1 MSLRRQLILVSLLL
15 LTLPWAGC
23 QFLREMEGALRE
35 GQGRAIAA
43 TADAIAASLADQPR
57 VLYPHPERLRSAD
70 DPEGSIYAPA
80 LELTPL
86 LDGYEDGWPD
96 TVQGSFENLDT
107 RVPALHYRAGVRG
120 DTLYLMLQIRD
131 DSVTYHDPGL
141 SPEPNGDRLILVT
154 WLDDRRQ
161 EYVIATPAPGSV
173 TARHAGRRHPGVE
186 ASRIRGY
193 WQDTAEGY
201 AIELAM
207 PLALTGGR
215 LGLYAIDV
223 ASHRSRGWRT
233 AGNTGPLN
241 QAAPPW
247 LIYPPAELAAQL
259 ARFAGDGQRLLVTDR
274 HSRLLATVADTTA
287 DTGDA
292 AAPTTFWLLRALYRR
307 ILADPALDTQ
317 PEPARTGTV
326 GGEEIRG
333 ALRGHPEQR
342 WYRTNTPG
350 RRILS
355 AAAPI
360 REGGTVIG
368 TVVVQQGSEQYLSLT
383 DRAFSRLLGYSL
395 LALGVAALGLL
406 GFASLLS
413 WRIRRLSRAADRVL
427 GSQGME
433 LDHFPRSR
441 ARDEIGDLS
450 RSYAHLLD
458 ELHDYNE
465 YLRTLSRKLS
475 HELRTPIAVIQSS
488 LDNLGSAPGNAEESI
503 YVGRAR
509 EGLERLSHI
518 LNAMTEASRLE
529 ESIGQREHVVL
540 DLVPLV
546 QEVCAAYRG
555 IYPEHRLVLHCP
567 PGPAPVRGA
576 ADLLVQ
582 ALDKLVDNAASFAPP
597 GSDIVISLT
606 RWEGSWALAVAN
618 TGPPLPDEMQ
628 GRLFEAMVSVRQR
641 NAAES
646 VHLGLGLYIVK
657 LVADY
662 HHGSVR
668 ADNRDDGK
676 GAVLTLVLPAAS

>member
-43 TADAIAASLADQPR
+43 TADAIAASLSDQHQ

-70 DPEGSIYAPA
+70 DLAGSIYAPA
-80 LELTPL
+80 LELDPV
-86 LDGYEDGWPD
+86 LDGYEDGWPEAI
-96 TVQGSFENLDT
+96 QGSFENLDT
-107 RVPALHYRAGVRG
+107 RVPALRYRAGVRG
-120 DTLYLMLQIRD
+120 GTLYLMLQIRD

-141 SPEPNGDRLILVT
+141 SPEPNGDRLVLVT
-154 WLDDRRQ
+154 WLDGRRQ

-173 TARHAGRRHPGVE
+173 TAQYAGRRHPGAE
-186 ASRIRGY
+186 AGRIRGY
-193 WQDTAEGY
+193 WQDTSDGY
-201 AIELAM
+201 AIELAL

-223 ASHRSRGWRT
+223 ANHRSRGWRT
-233 AGNTGPLN
+233 AGNTGPLT

-247 LIYPPAELAAQL
+247 LIYPPAALEAQL
-259 ARFAGDGQRLLVTDR
+259 ARFAGGGQRLLVTDR
-274 HSRLLATVADTTA
+274 HARQLATVAA
-287 DTGDA
+287 SASTGDA
-292 AAPTTFWLLRALYRR
+292 AAPQTFWLLRALYRR
-307 ILADPALDTQ
+307 ILADPALETQ
-317 PEPARTGTV
+317 PGTALTGSV
-326 GGEEIRG
+326 GGGEITG
-333 ALRGHPEQR
+333 ALRGYPEQR

-360 REGGTVIG
+360 RERGAVIG

-413 WRIRRLSRAADRVL
+413 WRIRKLSRAADRVL

-450 RSYAHLLD
+450 RSYARLLD

-488 LDNLGSAPGNAEESI
+488 LDNLGSGQDRSKNSV
-503 YVGRAR
+503 YVDRAR
-509 EGLERLSHI
+509 EGLERLGHI

-529 ESIGQREHVVL
+529 ESIGQREHSVL
-540 DLVPLV
+540 DLVPLL
-546 QEVCAAYRG
+546 QEVCAAYHS
-555 IYPEHRLVLHCP
+555 IYSSHRLILHCP
-567 PGPAPVRGA
+567 PGPAGIHGN

-582 ALDKLVDNAASFAPP
+582 ALDKLVDNAASFAPI
-597 GSDIVISLT
+597 GSDIVIRLT
-606 RWEGSWALAVAN
+606 RWDRDWALAVSN
-618 TGPPLPDEMQ
+618 TGPTLPADMQ
-628 GRLFEAMVSVRQR
+628 GRLFEAMVSLRQR
-641 NAAES
+641 SATES

-668 ADNRDDGK
+668 ADNREGGT
-676 GAVLTLVLPAAS
+676 GAEFTLILPAAS

>member
-1 MSLRRQLILVSLLL
+1 MSLRRQLVLVSLLL

-43 TADAIAASLADQPR
+43 TADAIAASLSDQPLM
-57 VLYPHPERLRSAD
+57 LYPDPQRLRTAD
-70 DPEGSIYAPA
+70 DLGRSIYAPA
-80 LELTPL
+80 LAYEPV
-86 LDGYEDGWPD
+86 LDGYEDGWAE
-96 TVQGSFENLDT
+96 TIQGSFENLDT
-107 RVPALHYRAGVRG
+107 RVPALRYRAGVRDG
-120 DTLYLMLQIRD
+120 SLYLMLQIRD

-141 SPEPNGDRLILVT
+141 SPEPNGDRLLLVT
-154 WLDDRRQ
+154 WLDGRRQ

-173 TARHAGRRHPGVE
+173 VAQYAGRRHPQVNAG
-186 ASRIRGY
+186 RIRGY

-201 AIELAM
+201 AIELAL

-215 LGLYAIDV
+215 LGLYAVDV
-223 ASHRSRGWRT
+223 ADHRSRGWRT
-233 AGNTGPLN
+233 AGNTGPLT

-247 LIYPPAELAAQL
+247 LIYPPAELEAQL
-259 ARFAGDGQRLLVTDR
+259 ARFAGGGQQLLVTDR
-274 HSRLLATVADTTA
+274 HTRLLATVAPAADDT
-287 DTGDA
+287 
-292 AAPTTFWLLRALYRR
+292 AAPATFWLLRALYRR
-307 ILADPALDTQ
+307 ILADPDLDTL
-317 PEPARTGTV
+317 PEPAASGTV
-326 GGEEIRG
+326 DGEEISG
-333 ALRGHPEQR
+333 ALRGHPERR

-350 RRILS
+350 RRTLS

-360 REGGTVIG
+360 RNRGSVIG

-395 LALGVAALGLL
+395 LALGAAALGLL

-427 GSQGME
+427 GHQGME
-433 LDHFPRSR
+433 LDNFPRSR

-450 RSYAHLLD
+450 RSYARLLD

-475 HELRTPIAVIQSS
+475 HELRTPLAVIQSS
-488 LDNLGSAPGNAEESI
+488 LDNLGSGAGNAADNV
-503 YVGRAR
+503 YVSRAR

-518 LNAMTEASRLE
+518 LNSMTEASRLE
-529 ESIGQREHVVL
+529 ETIGQREHTVI
-540 DLVPLV
+540 DLRPLL
-546 QEVCAAYRG
+546 QEVCAAYRD
-555 IYPEHRLVLHCP
+555 IYPGHRLLLHCP
-567 PGPAPVRGA
+567 PGPARVHGA

-582 ALDKLVDNAASFAPP
+582 ALDKLVDNAASFAPG
-597 GSDIVISLT
+597 GSDIMISLT
-606 RWEGSWALAVAN
+606 PRGRDWALAVSN
-618 TGPPLPDEMQ
+618 TGPPLPADLQ
-628 GRLFEAMVSVRQR
+628 GRLFEAMVSLRQR
-641 NAAES
+641 QSADS

-676 GAVLTLVLPAAS
+676 GAVFTLLLPAAN

>member
-43 TADAIAASLADQPR
+43 TADAIAASLSDQPQ

-70 DPEGSIYAPA
+70 DLAGSIYAPP
-80 LELTPL
+80 LELEPV
-86 LDGYEDGWPD
+86 LDGYEDGWPEA
-96 TVQGSFENLDT
+96 VQGSFEDLDT
-107 RVPALHYRAGVRG
+107 RVPALRYRAGVRG
-120 DTLYLMLQIRD
+120 GTLYLMLQIRD

-141 SPEPNGDRLILVT
+141 SPEPNGDRLVLVT
-154 WLDDRRQ
+154 WLDGRRQ

-173 TARHAGRRHPGVE
+173 TAQYAGRRHPGAE
-186 ASRIRGY
+186 ASRIRGF
-193 WQDTAEGY
+193 WQDTADGY
-201 AIELAM
+201 AIELAL

-215 LGLYAIDV
+215 LGLFAIDV
-223 ASHRSRGWRT
+223 ANHRSRGWRT
-233 AGNTGPLN
+233 AGNTGPLT

-247 LIYPPAELAAQL
+247 LIYPPTALEAQL
-259 ARFAGDGQRLLVTDR
+259 ARFAGGGQRLLVTDR
-274 HSRLLATVADTTA
+274 HARQLASVAA
-287 DTGDA
+287 SASTGDA
-292 AAPTTFWLLRALYRR
+292 AAPQTFWLLRALYRR
-307 ILADPALDTQ
+307 ILADPALETQ
-317 PEPARTGTV
+317 PETGLTGSV
-326 GGEEIRG
+326 GGGEIIA

-360 REGGTVIG
+360 REGGAVIG

-383 DRAFSRLLGYSL
+383 DRAFSRLLAYSL

-413 WRIRRLSRAADRVL
+413 WRIRKLSRAADRVL

-450 RSYAHLLD
+450 RSYARLLD
-458 ELHDYNE
+458 ELHEYNE

-488 LDNLGSAPGNAEESI
+488 LDNLGSGQDRPENSV
-503 YVGRAR
+503 YVDRAR
-509 EGLERLSHI
+509 EGLERLGHI

-529 ESIGQREHVVL
+529 ESIGQREHSVL
-540 DLVPLV
+540 DLVPLLK
-546 QEVCAAYRG
+546 EVCAAYHG
-555 IYPEHRLVLHCP
+555 IYSRHRLLLHCP
-567 PGPAPVRGA
+567 PGPARIHGN

-582 ALDKLVDNAASFAPP
+582 ALDKLVDNAASFAPV
-597 GSDIVISLT
+597 GSDIVIRLT
-606 RWEGSWALAVAN
+606 RWDRDWALAVSN
-618 TGPPLPDEMQ
+618 TGPALPADMQ
-628 GRLFEAMVSVRQR
+628 GRLFEAMVSLRQR
-641 NAAES
+641 SATES

-668 ADNRDDGK
+668 ADNREDGK
-676 GAVLTLVLPAAS
+676 GAEFTLILPAAS

>member
-35 GQGRAIAA
+35 GQGRAVAA
-43 TADAIAASLADQPR
+43 TADAIAASLSDQPR
-57 VLYPHPERLRSAD
+57 LLYPQPERQRSAD
-70 DPEGSIYAPA
+70 DLGGSIYAPA
-80 LELTPL
+80 LELEPV
-86 LDGYEDGWPD
+86 LDGYEDGWPEAI
-96 TVQGSFENLDT
+96 QGSFENLDT
-107 RVPALHYRAGVRG
+107 RVPALRYRAGVRRG
-120 DTLYLMLQIRD
+120 MLYLMLQIKD

-141 SPEPNGDRLILVT
+141 SPEPNGDRLVLVT
-154 WLDDRRQ
+154 WMDGRRQ

-173 TARHAGRRHPGVE
+173 VAQYAGRRHPGAE

-201 AIELAM
+201 AIELAL

-223 ASHRSRGWRT
+223 ANHRSRGWRT
-233 AGNTGPLN
+233 AGNTGPLT

-247 LIYPPAELAAQL
+247 LIYPPAELEAQL
-259 ARFAGDGQRLLVTDR
+259 ARFADGGQRLLVTDR
-274 HSRLLATVADTTA
+274 HARLLATVT
-287 DTGDA
+287 
-292 AAPTTFWLLRALYRR
+292 AAPVAADPATTETFWLLRALYRR
-307 ILADPALDTQ
+307 ILADPALDQQ
-317 PEPARTGTV
+317 PEPAVNGIV
-326 GGEEIRG
+326 SGGEIG
-333 ALRGHPEQR
+333 DALSGYPEQR
-342 WYRTNTPG
+342 WYRTNAPG

-360 REGGTVIG
+360 RERGNVIG

-395 LALGVAALGLL
+395 LALGIAALGLL

-433 LDHFPRSR
+433 LENFPRSR

-450 RSYAHLLD
+450 RSYARLLD
-458 ELHDYNE
+458 ELHEYNE

-488 LDNLGSAPGNAEESI
+488 LDNLGSGQGNAGDSV
-503 YVGRAR
+503 YVSRAR

-529 ESIGQREHVVL
+529 ESISQREHKVL
-540 DLVPLV
+540 DLVPLLE
-546 QEVCAAYRG
+546 EVCAAYRG
-555 IYPEHRLVLHCP
+555 VYPEHRLVLHCP
-567 PGPAPVRGA
+567 HGPVRIRGA

-582 ALDKLVDNAASFAPP
+582 ALDKLVDNAASFAPVD
-597 GSDIVISLT
+597 SDIVITLT
-606 RWEGSWALAVAN
+606 PRERSWALAVSN
-618 TGPPLPDEMQ
+618 IGPLLPADMQ
-628 GRLFEAMVSVRQR
+628 GHLFAAMVSLRQR
-641 NAAES
+641 NPAES

-676 GAVLTLVLPAAS
+676 GAVFTLLLPAAS

>member
-1 MSLRRQLILVSLLL
+1 MSLRRQLIMVSLLL

-35 GQGRAIAA
+35 GQGRALAA
-43 TADAIAASLADQPR
+43 TADAIAASLSDQPR
-57 VLYPHPERLRSAD
+57 LLYPHPERLRSAD
-70 DPEGSIYAPA
+70 NLEGSIYAPA
-80 LELTPL
+80 LELDPV
-86 LDGYEDGWPD
+86 LDGYEDGWPEAI
-96 TVQGSFENLDT
+96 QGTFENLDI
-107 RVPALHYRAGVRG
+107 RVPSLHYRAGVRG
-120 DTLYLMLQIRD
+120 GTLYLMLQIRD

-141 SPEPNGDRLILVT
+141 SPEPNGDRLMLVT
-154 WLDDRRQ
+154 WLDGRRQ

-173 TARHAGRRHPGVE
+173 AGQYAGRRHPGAE
-186 ASRIRGY
+186 ATRIRGY

-201 AIELAM
+201 AIELAL

-233 AGNTGPLN
+233 AGNTGPLL

-259 ARFAGDGQRLLVTDR
+259 ARFAGGGQRLLVTDR
-274 HSRLLATVADTTA
+274 HARLLTTVAATSDP
-287 DTGDA
+287 GDA

-307 ILADPALDTQ
+307 ILADPALETQ
-317 PEPARTGTV
+317 PEPALTGTV
-326 GGEEIRG
+326 SGEEISG
-333 ALRGHPEQR
+333 ALRGYPEQR

-350 RRILS
+350 RRTLS
-355 AAAPI
+355 VAAPI
-360 REGGTVIG
+360 RERGTVIG

-395 LALGVAALGLL
+395 LVLGVAALGLL

-413 WRIRRLSRAADRVL
+413 WRIRKLSRAADRVL

-433 LDHFPRSR
+433 LAHFPRSR

-450 RSYAHLLD
+450 RSYARLLD

-488 LDNLGSAPGNAEESI
+488 LDNLGSVQDNSGDSV
-503 YVGRAR
+503 YVSRAR

-529 ESIGQREHVVL
+529 ESIGQREHIVL

-555 IYPEHRLVLHCP
+555 IYPDHRLVLHCP

-582 ALDKLVDNAASFAPP
+582 ALDKLVDNAASFAPT
-597 GSDIVISLT
+597 GSDIVVSLT
-606 RWEGSWALAVAN
+606 PRDRSWALAVSN
-618 TGPPLPDEMQ
+618 TGPPLPGDMQ
-628 GRLFEAMVSVRQR
+628 GRLFEAMVSLRQR
-641 NAAES
+641 TAAES
-646 VHLGLGLYIVK
+646 VHLGLGLYVVK

-662 HHGSVR
+662 HHGSVQ
-668 ADNRDDGK
+668 AENRDDGK
-676 GAVLTLVLPAAS
+676 GAVFTLVLPAAS

>member
-43 TADAIAASLADQPR
+43 TAGAIAASLSGQPQ
-57 VLYPHPERLRSAD
+57 VLYPYPERMPAGD
-70 DPEGSIYAPA
+70 DLSGSLYAPA
-80 LELTPL
+80 LALEPV
-86 LDGYEDGWPD
+86 LDGYEDGWPEAI
-96 TVQGSFENLDT
+96 QGSFENLDT
-107 RVPALHYRAGVRG
+107 RVPALRYRAGVG
-120 DTLYLMLQIRD
+120 NGTLYLMLQIRD

-141 SPEPNGDRLILVT
+141 SPEPNGDRLVLVT
-154 WLDDRRQ
+154 WLDGRRQ

-173 TARHAGRRHPGVE
+173 VAQYAGRRHPD
-186 ASRIRGY
+186 ADARRIRGF

-201 AIELAM
+201 AIELAL
-207 PLALTGGR
+207 PLALAGGR

-223 ASHRSRGWRT
+223 SNHGSRGWRT
-233 AGNTGPLN
+233 AGNTGPLTR
-241 QAAPPW
+241 AAPPW
-247 LIYPPAELAAQL
+247 LIYPPAQLEAQL
-259 ARFAGDGQRLLVTDR
+259 ARFAGGGQQLLVTDR
-274 HSRLLATVADTTA
+274 HSRLLAAVTSGAEDT
-287 DTGDA
+287 

-307 ILADPALDTQ
+307 ILADPALDTL
-317 PEPARTGTV
+317 PEPAATGTV
-326 GGEEIRG
+326 GGKEISS
-333 ALRGHPEQR
+333 ALRGHPQRR
-342 WYRTNTPG
+342 WYRTSTPG
-350 RRILS
+350 RRTLS

-360 REGGTVIG
+360 RNRSSVIG

-413 WRIRRLSRAADRVL
+413 WRIRKLSRAADRVL
-427 GSQGME
+427 GNQGME
-433 LDHFPRSR
+433 LANFPRSR

-450 RSYAHLLD
+450 RSYARLLD

-475 HELRTPIAVIQSS
+475 HELRTPLAVIQSS
-488 LDNLGSAPGNAEESI
+488 LDNLDTGQGNGGDSV
-503 YVGRAR
+503 YVSRAR
-509 EGLERLSHI
+509 QGLERLSHI

-529 ESIGQREHVVL
+529 ETIGQREHTVI
-540 DLVPLV
+540 DLTPLL
-546 QEVCAAYRG
+546 QEVCAAYRD

-567 PGPAPVRGA
+567 PGPACIRGA

-582 ALDKLVDNAASFAPP
+582 ALDKLVDNAASFAPG
-597 GSDIVISLT
+597 GSAIVISLT
-606 RWEGSWALAVAN
+606 RRDREWALAVSN
-618 TGPPLPDEMQ
+618 PGPPLPADLQ
-628 GRLFEAMVSVRQR
+628 GRLFEAMVSLRQR
-641 NAAES
+641 TAAES
-646 VHLGLGLYIVK
+646 VHLGLGLYVVK

-668 ADNRDDGK
+668 ANNRDDGK
-676 GAVLTLVLPAAS
+676 GAIFTLILPAAS